1 MARTKTTARKSTGGK
16 NIRNY
21 IMRNVQH
28 AVKQPKRPQIGYK
41 VAKKKPVAELK
52 RHHRFRPGTVAL
64 REIRRYQASTELLI
78 RRLPFQRLVREIA
91 QDYKADLRFQSSALN
106 ALQEAAEAHLVSV
119 FEDTNL
125 AAVHAKRVTIMPKDM
140 ILARRM
146 RGRI

>member
-1 MARTKTTARKSTGGK
+1 MLLNNQNAPKSGTKWR
-16 NIRNY
+16 
-21 IMRNVQH
+21 
-28 AVKQPKRPQIGYK
+28 
-41 VAKKKPVAELK
+41 KKKPVAELK
-52 RHHRFRPGTVAL
+52 RHHRFCPGTVAL

-78 RRLPFQRLVREIA
+78 RRIPFQRLVREIA